1 MPRAKKPPRLFLRKD
16 KPTEADR
23 AAGII
28 PQSWVIRDGARFIR
42 TGCPESEI
50 ERAEGEL
57 LKYLGTKHSPI
68 KRNSEASALSVLDV
82 LTVYTD
88 EKVAKTARPKETN
101 SAVDRLLDFWSEMAV
116 SEILGPTCRAYVISR
131 GTESGGRRDLEVLR
145 AAVKHYKREYGMLAE
160 PVFTLPEK
168 SLPRDRWL
176 TRSEAAR
183 LIWACY
189 RAKGSWKGV
198 DVEGDMLKRRH
209 LVRFILIAIYTGT
222 RHDAILRLGWM
233 PNTLGGWADLEKGV
247 MYRRAPRT
255 RETKKRTPTISIPDR
270 LLAHMKRWRR
280 LDAGIQTIVH
290 YNGKP
295 IGRLEKSFRSA
306 RAQAGLD
313 DSVIPH
319 ALRHTAIT
327 WLMQSGID
335 INEVS
340 SFCGVSVEELE
351 RTYWH
356 HHPDFQQGVR
366 TVRMGQRKQKAEP
379 AKAANAI

>member
-1 MPRAKKPPRLFLRKD
+1 M
-16 KPTEADR
+16 
-23 AAGII
+23 
-28 PQSWVIRDGARFIR
+28 
-42 TGCPESEI
+42 
-50 ERAEGEL
+50 
-57 LKYLGTKHSPI
+57 
-68 KRNSEASALSVLDV
+68 
-82 LTVYTD
+82 
-88 EKVAKTARPKETN
+88 
-101 SAVDRLLDFWSEMAV
+101 
-116 SEILGPTCRAYVISR
+116 R
-131 GTESGGRRDLEVLR
+131 GTDSGGRRDLEVLR

-189 RAKGSWKGV
+189 RPKGSWKGV
-198 DVEGDMLKRRH
+198 DTEGDMLKRRH

-255 RETKKRTPTISIPDR
+255 CETKKRTPTISIPDR

-280 LDAGIQTIVH
+280 LDAGIQAIVN

-295 IGRLEKSFRSA
+295 ISRLEKSFRSA

-379 AKAANAI
+379 TKAANAG